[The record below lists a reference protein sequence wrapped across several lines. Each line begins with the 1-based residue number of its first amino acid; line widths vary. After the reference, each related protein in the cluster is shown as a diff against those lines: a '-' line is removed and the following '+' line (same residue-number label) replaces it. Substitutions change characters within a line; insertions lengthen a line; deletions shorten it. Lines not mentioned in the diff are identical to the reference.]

1 MPIGAGPGL
10 DLWVYRLGLCDQ
22 GKVLSELALPH
33 LSLGIII
40 GPPLEVKGGFN
51 DIVKFK
57 WLAQGK
63 SVNTSAVN

>member
-1 MPIGAGPGL
+1 M
-10 DLWVYRLGLCDQ
+10 
-22 GKVLSELALPH
+22 LSELALPH

-40 GPPLEVKGGFN
+40 GPPLEVKGGFS

-63 SVNTSAVN
+63 SVNTSALANSCFDLCCERDQFLQWRM